1 VPTKFRWEIK
11 LDIESLSR
19 KIKVVILSVLLLF
32 GCAGRGPLVVTDRP
46 SPDVRLSPEIQL
58 LDVPVRK
65 ISAAIDQ
72 DGRVHVLA
80 LASKP
85 PELHHLIIGIEGVLD
100 REVVTSSDSYGHL
113 DIAFDSSGNL
123 HAIVDEDH
131 LVLENGTWRKL
142 SKDPCV
148 KLIRGGQDLFC
159 LSRVE
164 GKDVGAPGNWDWNL
178 LVVGGYGAAACCLIP
193 WHSHPDKFV
202 LARKTPEGWSKLVLF
217 DVETK
222 FEIETPS
229 IAADK
234 SGTLHVLYKAG
245 EGGIVRDKQCDYV
258 RIEPMTLGESSESNQ
273 SFSSDHEEAPRTL
286 TKVSGRAFITKGF
299 RSRLDCDDIAADS
312 ETGTALMTI
321 REYQDYRHHTYSHI
335 VEDGKIGPQVPMY
348 DFDGVIDVESAGEGR
363 FLALGIRLDQGFWT
377 ATWYIYYL
385 EYHDGMWSAP
395 VELGKEI
402 YRGALKLRNVVLL
415 SDLDRRAFA
424 LWTNKDGRPVAR
436 WIER

>member
-1 VPTKFRWEIK
+1 MNIK
-11 LDIESLSR
+11 VLSR
-19 KIKVVILSVLLLF
+19 TSKIAILSMFLIF

-58 LDVPVRK
+58 LDVPIQK
-65 ISAAIDQ
+65 ISAAIGQ

-85 PELHHLIIGIEGVLD
+85 PKLHHLVIGTKGVLN
-100 REVVTSSDSYGHL
+100 REVVTSSDSYDHL

-131 LVLENGTWRKL
+131 FVLEEGTWRKL
-142 SKDPCV
+142 SKQHCI
-148 KLIRGGQDLFC
+148 KLISGGEDLFC
-159 LSRVE
+159 LSLVK
-164 GKDVGAPGNWDWNL
+164 GKDVGAPGNWDWYTVDDSL
-178 LVVGGYGAAACCLIP
+178 LPLCCWIP
-193 WHSHPDKFV
+193 WHSRPDKLV
-202 LARKTPEGWSKLVLF
+202 LARKTPEGWSKLALF

-222 FEIETPS
+222 FEIENPS

-234 SGTLHVLYKAG
+234 SGTLHVFYKTE
-245 EGGIVRDKQCDYV
+245 EGGTFKDTQCAYM

-286 TKVSGRAFITKGF
+286 AKVSGRVITRG
-299 RSRLDCDDIAADS
+299 SWSLECHDIAADP
-312 ETGTALMTI
+312 ETGTALITI
-321 REYQDYRHHTYSHI
+321 SEGYSFSYI

-348 DFDGVIDVESAGEGR
+348 DFDGVIDVEPAGEGR
-363 FLALGIRLDQGFWT
+363 FLALGIWWDQGFPT
-377 ATWYIYYL
+377 GTRFVYYL
-385 EYHDGMWSAP
+385 EYRDGMWSAP

-402 YRGALKLRNVVLL
+402 KRLRNVVLL
-415 SDLDRRAFA
+415 SDLDRRALA
-424 LWTNKDGRPVAR
+424 LWTNKNGRPVAR